1 MIKIVVLQF
10 CRLISVKDFDYAA
23 VLYLNKHES
32 IMVEESNFS
41 PSNLSV
47 EKRSGKRENFSNEK
61 LLTGISR
68 AGTPF
73 LIAKDISKSIASKL
87 TENPPIDNFVY
98 SSKLREYI
106 AEELRQRNQTAIAES
121 YSGYSKNQITD
132 LKEEQIKRNDK
143 FDSKVSQS
151 VNTHSKQHVKDK
163 DFPPAI

>member
-1 MIKIVVLQF
+1 
-10 CRLISVKDFDYAA
+10 
-23 VLYLNKHES
+23 
-32 IMVEESNFS
+32 MVQQSNFS
-41 PSNLSV
+41 LSDLSV
-47 EKRSGKRENFSNEK
+47 EKKSGRRENFSTEK

-73 LIAKDISKSIASKL
+73 LLAKDVSESIARQL
-87 TENPPIDNFVY
+87 EENPPIDNFVF

-106 AEELRQRNQTAIAES
+106 AEELRQRNQNDIAES

-132 LKEEQIKRNDK
+132 LKEEQLKRNNK

-163 DFPPAI
+163 DFPPVN

>member
-1 MIKIVVLQF
+1 MAEG
-10 CRLISVKDFDYAA
+10 S
-23 VLYLNKHES
+23 N
-32 IMVEESNFS
+32 NFS
-41 PSNLSV
+41 LTDLSV
-47 EKRSGKRENFSNEK
+47 EKKSGRRENFSTEK

-73 LIAKDISKSIASKL
+73 LMAKDVSESIARKL
-87 TENPPIDNFVY
+87 EENPPIDNFVY

-106 AEELRQRNQTAIAES
+106 AEELRQRNQNDIAES

-132 LKEEQIKRNDK
+132 LKEEQLKRNDK

-163 DFPPAI
+163 DFPPVN